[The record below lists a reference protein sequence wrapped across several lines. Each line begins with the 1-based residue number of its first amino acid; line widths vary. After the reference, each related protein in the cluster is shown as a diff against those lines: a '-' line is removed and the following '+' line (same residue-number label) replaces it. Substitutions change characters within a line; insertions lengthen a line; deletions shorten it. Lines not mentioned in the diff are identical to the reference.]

1 MTKQEKMVLNL
12 LQNKR
17 YIFLKLSDMEYI
29 NQPRKVLDKTEWMH
43 ENDPEL
49 VFNSLIKSNQ

>member
-1 MTKQEKMVLNL
+1 MKISLKEAGKRWGAVRAAWKDYNHTKLMKIK
-12 LQNKR
+12 NK
-17 YIFLKLSDMEYI
+17 
-29 NQPRKVLDKTEWMH
+29 WMH